1 MGPWFSPCDLSSLQ
15 QALSPSF
22 FPLPPSLHPSLLPIL
37 FSSLSLSSQGGVLWA
52 GSYLEALVVL
62 LP

>member
-22 FPLPPSLHPSLLPIL
+22 FPLPPSLLPTL

-52 GSYLEALVVL
+52 GSYLEALVIL